1 MVEHKT
7 QITVRYYETDQM
19 GVVHHSNYIRYFET
33 AREEMM
39 AHIGV
44 PYTYSESQG
53 IIMPVRVVHCD
64 YIHPARYG
72 QVLTVT
78 TTVNEMPRSRITYH
92 YQVFDDS
99 GVLLATGYVTLA
111 FVDTSRGVPVRAPRF
126 LTEVLE
132 KYINLKKTNQQENV

>member
-1 MVEHKT
+1 MMEHTT

-39 AHIGV
+39 AHFGV
-44 PYTYSESQG
+44 PYTFSESQG

-72 QVLTVT
+72 QVLTVI
-78 TTVNEMPRSRITYH
+78 TTVKEMPRSKITYH
-92 YQVFDDS
+92 YQVFNDTS
-99 GVLLATGYVTLA
+99 VLLATGYVTLA
-111 FVDTSRGVPVRAPRF
+111 FVDASRSVPVRAPRF
-126 LTEVLE
+126 LTEVWE
-132 KYINLKKTNQQENV
+132 KYLNLNKTKQQENV

>member
-39 AHIGV
+39 DHFGV
-44 PYTYSESQG
+44 PYTYTESLG
-53 IIMPVRVVHCD
+53 IIMPVHAIHCD

-72 QVLTVT
+72 QVLTVVT
-78 TTVNEMPRSRITYH
+78 TIKEMPRSRITFH
-92 YQVFDDS
+92 YRVLNDS
-99 GVLLATGYVTLA
+99 DTLLATGYVTLA
-111 FVDTSRGVPVRAPRF
+111 FVNASRGVPVRAPRF

-132 KYINLKKTNQQENV
+132 KYVNLKKTNQQENV